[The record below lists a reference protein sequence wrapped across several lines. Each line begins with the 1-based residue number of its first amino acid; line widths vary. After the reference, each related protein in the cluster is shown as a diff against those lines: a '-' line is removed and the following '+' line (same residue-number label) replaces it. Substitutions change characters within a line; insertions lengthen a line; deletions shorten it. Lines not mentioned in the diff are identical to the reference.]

1 MSDILK
7 QAIEMAET
15 KLAVER
21 EHAAAAVVRNVLD
34 DDDLIDDYVQSVD
47 AGVTAA
53 IEETDEATLQT
64 VVVAIRE
71 AAQVKVEAQS
81 KRLALQMIR
90 DLAADNKKEEHV
102 PF

>member
-21 EHAAAAVVRNVLD
+21 EHAAAAVVHIVVD
-34 DDDLIDDYVQSVD
+34 DEDLIADYAQGVD

-53 IEETDEATLQT
+53 IEESDAATLQT

-71 AAQVKVEAQS
+71 AARAKVESHS

-90 DLAADNKKEEHV
+90 DLAANHRKEDKV

>member
-7 QAIEMAET
+7 QAIEIAET

-21 EHAAAAVVRNVLD
+21 EHAAAAVACLVLD
-34 DDDLIDDYVQSVD
+34 DEDLIADYAQSID
-47 AGVTAA
+47 AGATAA
-53 IEETDEATLQT
+53 IEETDAATLQT

-71 AAQVKVEAQS
+71 AALGTVEAHS
-81 KRLALQMIR
+81 KWLALQMIR
-90 DLAADNKKEEHV
+90 DLAASRRKEDRF